1 MNRDKL
7 PHPQKTSPQK
17 NDVRKEKKKSRGRKQ
32 VTFRDLINNYRLYR
46 ADLRKYKAQKKY
58 QKVLLK
64 KQLREERKN
73 DTDNPFFQ
81 LLFAKE
87 RSKKMVVDQE
97 GNVLYQPSVLN
108 SVLHVLNST
117 FSFLVA
123 YVLIYLLYQFA
134 VMITASFQEIYGT
147 LYYYKLDFNAHS
159 NNWTVLNIIAVTFS
173 GPLIS
178 LITGLYFYNYLFFKA
193 RNYYSLRLFFYW
205 VGLLG
210 LAYFFAAF
218 ISGVITNKGFGFVP
232 LWLFWNDFTKFF
244 FALIALVSL
253 VLIGYY
259 SASRLQATSNNSFRI
274 QKETRALFFLHQ
286 SLLPYILGSA
296 IIFLI
301 KVPNNFAYETLVLV
315 FGVLLS
321 GSVLFNL
328 KAQNYPFFKSNSRAL
343 LNFPLLLFAFVIL
356 YVWRV
361 YLADGL
367 YVVIQFLIQ
376 ITPM

>member
-1 MNRDKL
+1 MNLGKL
-7 PHPQKTSPQK
+7 PRPQK
-17 NDVRKEKKKSRGRKQ
+17 NNLQKKKNKLRRNKQ
-32 VTFRDLINNYRLYR
+32 VTFRDLVHNYRLYR
-46 ADLRKYKAQKKY
+46 SDLHKYKAQKKY
-58 QKVLLK
+58 QKALLK
-64 KQLREERKN
+64 KQLHEERRN

-81 LLFAKE
+81 LLFSRE
-87 RSKKMVVDQE
+87 RSKKVVMDSE
-97 GNVLYQPSVLN
+97 GKILYRPSNLN
-108 SVLHVLNST
+108 SLLHILNST

-123 YVLIYLLYQFA
+123 YILISMLYQFA
-134 VMITASFQEIYGT
+134 VMLTASFQEIYGT
-147 LYYYKLDFNAHS
+147 LYYYKLDFNTHS

-193 RNYYSLRLFFYW
+193 RNYHSLRLFAYW

-210 LAYFFAAF
+210 MAFFFAAF
-218 ISGVITNKGFGFVP
+218 ISGIITNKGFGFVP

-253 VLIGYY
+253 VLIGYF

-274 QKETRALFFLHQ
+274 QKENRALFFLHQ

-296 IIFLI
+296 TILIIKI
-301 KVPNNFAYETLVLV
+301 PNNFAYETLVLV
-315 FGVLLS
+315 FGILLS

-328 KAQNYPFFKSNSRAL
+328 KAPNYPFFKSNQRAL
-343 LNFPLLLFAFVIL
+343 LNFPLMLFALIIL
-356 YVWRV
+356 YSWRV

-367 YVVIQFLIQ
+367 YVVIQFLIK
-376 ITPM
+376 ITPQ